1 MRFESP
7 ACLRKINEEN
17 RQRRQLIIVHSVLKS
32 RCSKMKAC
40 NAAPILASAVTIVAA
55 DDDVK
60 VLSMRG
66 KKCPGK
72 VSL

>member
-1 MRFESP
+1 
-7 ACLRKINEEN
+7 
-17 RQRRQLIIVHSVLKS
+17 
-32 RCSKMKAC
+32 MKAC